1 MFEVEGRQVTL
12 QDLQDQAKRQG
23 LDFDVYYDK
32 LKSQKNVVD
41 LGELS
46 KIKPEDPELTP
57 WDNFKN
63 NMYNAFE
70 MSADVFEYWGISQEE
85 DTVEEATE
93 KGTLGAYSGL
103 DIATAIVWEAV
114 LGRENMKKYKEEFPS
129 LFKTYSPTDSRAFQE
144 VIKNFEKEKEQT
156 KETMTFAQ
164 ADSFA
169 DYLSVISGSILNV
182 GGSVVYNLGTLGSGF
197 FMEFASDNFIQANK
211 IKAESQGKSLE
222 QLLKDGEADSES
234 AIKIASLQAGL
245 EYVGVSKIVGRSGVG
260 KKLNKKV
267 GEYLTKNY
275 KKSKNIRAGLDILG
289 TGRVEAFT

>member
-197 FMEFASDNFIQANK
+197 FMNLHLTTLYK
-211 IKAESQGKSLE
+211 
-222 QLLKDGEADSES
+222 
-234 AIKIASLQAGL
+234 
-245 EYVGVSKIVGRSGVG
+245 
-260 KKLNKKV
+260 
-267 GEYLTKNY
+267 LTK
-275 KKSKNIRAGLDILG
+275 
-289 TGRVEAFT
+289 

>member
-93 KGTLGAYSGL
+93 
-103 DIATAIVWEAV
+103 
-114 LGRENMKKYKEEFPS
+114 
-129 LFKTYSPTDSRAFQE
+129 
-144 VIKNFEKEKEQT
+144 
-156 KETMTFAQ
+156 
-164 ADSFA
+164 
-169 DYLSVISGSILNV
+169 
-182 GGSVVYNLGTLGSGF
+182 
-197 FMEFASDNFIQANK
+197 
-211 IKAESQGKSLE
+211 
-222 QLLKDGEADSES
+222 
-234 AIKIASLQAGL
+234 
-245 EYVGVSKIVGRSGVG
+245 
-260 KKLNKKV
+260 
-267 GEYLTKNY
+267 
-275 KKSKNIRAGLDILG
+275 
-289 TGRVEAFT
+289 